1 MERVSGACPVGDFLD
16 GLPPGARV
24 KLDAM
29 FQRLGE
35 EGSLWNKTRFKKID
49 ADIFAIR
56 SDQVRIFCFFTEDA
70 RLVLLHALKKKRN
83 RHKPRDI
90 KRAKQMRREFL
101 NNQNGDN

>member
-1 MERVSGACPVGDFLD
+1 MGKRGHSG
-16 GLPPGARV
+16 
-24 KLDAM
+24 
-29 FQRLGE
+29 
-35 EGSLWNKTRFKKID
+35 TRPDSRKID